1 MQYRP
6 TTKTGRPL
14 LSHQFSF
21 FRYHSKPPSPN
32 AKIATWSP
40 DMNVIVYHGNGAS
53 RALLREREFWHEEPF
68 VTKDEAKK
76 LRTAGRVKFHI
87 LITTYEVALKVG
99 RSVCPVL
106 ECW

>member
-1 MQYRP
+1 
-6 TTKTGRPL
+6 
-14 LSHQFSF
+14 
-21 FRYHSKPPSPN
+21 
-32 AKIATWSP
+32 
-40 DMNVIVYHGNGAS
+40 MNVIVYHGNGAS

-99 RSVCPVL
+99 RWLGGSVCVVL
-106 ECW
+106 ALSASRAV